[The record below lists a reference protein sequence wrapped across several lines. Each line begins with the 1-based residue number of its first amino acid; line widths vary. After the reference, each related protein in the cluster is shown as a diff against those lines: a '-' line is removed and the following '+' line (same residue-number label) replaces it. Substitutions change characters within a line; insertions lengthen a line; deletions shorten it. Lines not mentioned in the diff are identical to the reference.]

1 MKNQLIE
8 KENIF
13 PLTSTQEGILYH
25 CLEDPKSNIYLEQ
38 FYVKIAGR
46 LDIELFKKSVNS
58 VYNKHEMLRCN
69 IIYETLAKPQHI
81 IRHPKSIDVPYIDIS
96 NNCDVESFVNE
107 LKKKDLEKGFDLQN
121 ELLFRFS
128 VVKTSPDSFGIL
140 FSFHHIIM
148 DGWCSSII
156 LKDIMDHYSWFKQN
170 PTSVSYSTI
179 NTKYTFPDYISW
191 LSVRNQQEDRL
202 FWSNYLKESIES
214 TELPM
219 IKKPNASN
227 YKLDKVTLSL
237 SKEKTGRLY
246 SLAKQNQVTLS
257 TVFQSLWALLL
268 NKICN
273 KETVIVGI
281 VVSGRPPHL
290 EEIENVVG
298 LFVNT
303 VPLKVNFLNI
313 KTFRDVMIK
322 IQDDINNIKQHEN
335 ASIAEIKEF
344 LSIDEPLFDHIIA
357 FENYPFDEKLLSPSL
372 RDKTGF
378 SISDIEDYE
387 QTNYNFDIIIV
398 PGEELKINFKFNGAF
413 YSKEDIES
421 LSTSL
426 DYIIDQILESEK
438 INLSN
443 IQLINDAKSEI
454 SSFNNTE
461 AVFPSDTTIVDLFNN
476 ICATI
481 PNEKAL
487 LSNEEVIT
495 YSDLDR
501 ESNKIANFLL
511 HNLKIQNGEKV
522 GVLIERSSEMMSAIW
537 GILKSGATYVPLDV
551 MSPEKRME
559 YIIETANVRI
569 VLSVKKHLRLLN
581 RLLWNKNP
589 LEKYICL
596 DSEHVNA
603 EVEEEGNGLMDEN
616 LWNNVAK
623 SYEDDIQKGGWQ
635 NSYNGEPF
643 SVKEMEE
650 YSQNIFNKLAPYL
663 ERSPKILE
671 IGCASGLT
679 THKISS
685 YSSRYV
691 ATDLSTEII
700 DYHINSNK
708 NNSILFEALPAHEID
723 KYKNEDFDLVIM
735 NSVVHCFN
743 GHNYFKNVIKKSISC
758 LAEKGHIFVGDVLNF
773 DLKNSFLQDLINYNA
788 NNKNKNIRTKLD
800 WSNELFL
807 SPAFFENLKNEI
819 PEIKNISI
827 TNKEYTI
834 DNELTNYR
842 FDVVIEI
849 DKNNIESKEYVRNQF
864 DKGNINSAS
873 DEQPIVHIDPTSL
886 AYIIFTSG
894 TTGKPKGVM
903 IEHQSLVNRLNWM
916 QKLYSISHGDV
927 LIQKTPITFDVSIW
941 ELFWGSLNKSALCL
955 LGHGDEKDPE
965 KIISAIKQYRVSVIH
980 FVPSMLQP
988 FLDYIESNNLTES
1001 IKSLKYCICSGEA
1014 LPLFTAKKFI
1024 KLIGNRTLLVNLYGP
1039 TEATVDVTYYNCNDI
1054 DTLSTVPIGKPV
1066 ENTKIHILNKYL
1078 NELPIGFPGDV
1089 YIEGIQLARGYIND
1103 KIQTND
1109 SFLLKDN
1116 HRLYKTGDIGR
1127 WLKDGNIE
1135 YIGRCDNQ
1143 VKIRGFRIELSDIEY
1158 QIFQLMGISNATV
1171 IARENDDEKF
1181 LCAYYTGNVEPKELK
1196 EHLYKSLPE
1205 YMVPPFIIKMENLPF
1220 TNNGKLD
1227 RKRLPDPL
1235 VRKSHLTET
1244 PQNEIEEKL
1253 HAIWLNII
1261 KASSLSTTDNF
1272 FDLGGNSI
1280 KIIQIISEI
1289 QKKLNVEVNIKEFT
1303 KERTIRNLAN
1313 LIMSKQDKEKHFTYP
1328 QIEPNKDDFFKPFS
1342 LTEVQKAYIVGRN
1355 DEFELGGTSTHI
1367 YKDFDTQLDINRI
1380 NYAINILIERHPILR
1395 TIIKEDGTQ
1404 YFIENKEYKIE
1415 VKDIRNLSA
1424 DVQKQE
1430 IERIRQE
1437 MSHHIFSLGTWPLFN
1452 IKALIVTDT
1461 LSRLFISMDVLVT
1474 DATSSSILLK
1484 ELKSLYE
1491 ERENELPEISF
1502 TFRDYM
1508 MQYDKIKTTKRYDD
1522 DRNFWLKKIKHSLPV
1537 ELPFKN
1543 LPSEINK
1550 PKFRRLTKTISSKQ
1564 YEKLKKVAGSHNIT
1578 PSGFLATIY
1587 AEVIALHSNHTS
1599 ILLNL
1604 TLFNRFPFHNDIYN
1618 LVGDFTSI
1626 LILFLEL
1633 DHNLS
1638 FWENAK
1644 NTQNVIWES
1653 MDHRHFDGVSV
1664 LRELGQKHKTAHKAL
1679 APYVFTSTLAGNTES
1694 TDWMEYKNPVFEPY
1708 SISQTPQVFI
1718 DSQASEINNQLVLIW
1733 DFVDQLFDEQ
1743 MINDMFSIYTN
1754 RIEELINGSENRS
1767 ISIAKDQEEL
1777 YSKYNETSEL
1787 YSPGTLLELLSISLN
1802 ENNEKTAVVVN
1813 GNSYSYSELERDSNI
1828 ISNWLINNK
1837 ITKGDVV
1844 AIIDDKSFNSIAGVI
1859 GILKAGAVYLPFHTS
1874 MPEERVQ
1881 YIISNS
1887 NCKLVLTNIDSILS
1901 NNEKPFEKVESN
1913 VSESDLAYIIYT
1925 SGSTGKPKGV
1935 EITHQGA
1942 VNTILDINKK
1952 FRVNKEDKILGVS
1965 SLSFDLSVFDIFG
1978 MFAVGATLVLVK
1990 DPRDEVELLKLLK
2003 EERITI
2009 WNSVPSIMG
2018 LALDAIENNVYENA
2032 SFTSVPKNIYNYK
2045 YYWSPTVHWKKL
2057 NNGTIM
2063 INNQVHSSIVGDL
2076 FPQLYF
2082 ILQEGATVR
2091 QIIDHFKMS
2100 EELVIRNIL
2109 LDFINKKIITN
2120 SILTPEDLFSS
2131 QNRLFNNSFD
2141 ETIILDAT
2149 KYNSFKKSQMS
2160 RNLHSGMIEVDLE
2173 HDTAFEKPFQ
2183 KRRSFRKFETGK
2195 SIFKSD
2201 FSKLLSVFKQ
2211 YESNNQLWFNYA
2223 SAGGLYPID
2232 VYIYIK
2238 EDRIEQF
2245 DKGFYYYNPVE
2256 HKLVKLNDK
2265 NVDADIHFPGN
2276 QNIFNSSAFSV
2287 FLVYNAEVSMP
2298 KYGGMGYYYAVIDA
2312 GIMVGTMTQ
2321 AAEKLNIGL
2330 CSVGNLVTEK
2340 FKTYLPLKETQI
2352 LLHTIDAG
2360 IKTQEIEAEYL
2371 EDEQVLHF
2379 ESSFSEHLRLVM
2391 LSGDWIPVSM
2401 PDKIRK
2407 KFKNAEII
2415 SLGGATEASI
2425 WSIYYPIKNVEKDWD
2440 SIPYGYPL
2448 ANQQIYILNYEREL
2462 SPIGVTG
2469 EIYIGGA
2476 GVAEG
2481 YCNDPEKTKMAFI
2494 RHHEY
2499 GKLYKTGDY
2508 GVMRKEGYIQFLGRK
2523 DNQVKLRGYRIELG
2537 EIEAAI
2543 NSMKQVENS
2552 VVVLKGTTDNEKCL
2566 CVYYLSRN
2574 EIGVQEFRDY
2584 LTNKIPAYMN
2594 PSYFVKLEQ
2603 FPVTLNGKIDRKTI
2617 AGIPHIK
2624 KEEPLSVQPLKIKQK
2639 SDGNNLELKILQ
2651 IATMVLP
2658 DKNLNVK
2665 DNFFELGLN
2674 SLDITRLNRKLKE
2687 ELKMEI
2693 SVLSMFEHPS
2703 ISMFSEYLRVSK
2715 QDDAEEITVSNQNFN
2730 ESDST
2735 NRLIQRRLN
2744 R

>member
-1 MKNQLIE
+1 MK
-8 KENIF
+8 NIF
-13 PLTSTQEGILYH
+13 PLTPTQEGILYH
-25 CLEDPKSNIYLEQ
+25 CLEDPKSNVYLEQ
-38 FYVKIAGR
+38 FYVKIVGQ
-46 LDIELFKKSVNS
+46 LDIELFKKSVNF

-69 IIYETLAKPQHI
+69 IVYEKFAKPQHI
-81 IRHPKSIDVPYIDIS
+81 IRHHTTIDVPYIDIS
-96 NNCDVESFVNE
+96 NNCDPDAESFVNE

-121 ELLFRFS
+121 GFLFRFS
-128 VVKTSPDSFGIL
+128 VVKISPISFGIL
-140 FSFHHIIM
+140 FSFHHLIM

-156 LKDIMDHYSWFKQN
+156 LKDIIDYYSWFKQN
-170 PTSVSYSTI
+170 PTSVNYSTI
-179 NTKYTFPDYISW
+179 NTKYTFSDYISW

-202 FWSNYLKESIES
+202 FWSNYLMGSIES

-219 IKKPNASN
+219 IKKPNVSK
-227 YKLDKVTLSL
+227 YKLDKVTLLL
-237 SKEKTGRLY
+237 SKEKTRKLY

-273 KETVIVGI
+273 KEIVVFGI
-281 VVSGRPPHL
+281 VVSGRPPYI

-298 LFVNT
+298 LFVNS
-303 VPLKVNFLNI
+303 VPLKVSFLNI
-313 KTFRDVMIK
+313 KTFRDIMIR
-322 IQDDINNIKQHEN
+322 IHYDINNIKQHEN
-335 ASIAEIKEF
+335 ISIAEIKEF
-344 LSIDEPLFDHIIA
+344 LSIEEPLFDHIIA
-357 FENYPFDEKLLSPSL
+357 FENYPFEEELLSHSL

-378 SISDIEDYE
+378 SIGAIEDYE

-398 PGEELKINFKFNGAF
+398 PGEELKVNFKFNDAF
-413 YSKEDIES
+413 YFKEDIES

-426 DYIIDQILESEK
+426 DYIIDQILENEK
-438 INLSN
+438 INLSD
-443 IQLINDAKSEI
+443 IQLINNAKNGI
-454 SSFNNTE
+454 NSFNNTE
-461 AVFPSDTTIVDLFNN
+461 TIFPFGKTILDIFKD
-476 ICATI
+476 ICVTI

-487 LSNEEVIT
+487 LLNEKSVT
-495 YSDLDR
+495 YRDLDK

-511 HNLKIQNGEKV
+511 HNLKIQNEEKV
-522 GVLIERSSEMMSAIW
+522 GVLIERSLEMMNAIW

-551 MSPEKRME
+551 MSPEERTE
-559 YIIETANVRI
+559 SVIETANIKI

-581 RLLWNKNP
+581 RLLWSKNP
-589 LEKYICL
+589 FEKYICL
-596 DSEHVNA
+596 DSEHVNT
-603 EVEEEGNGLMDEN
+603 EVEEGNGLMDEN

-635 NSYNGEPF
+635 NSYNGKPF

-650 YSQNIFNKLAPYL
+650 YSQNTFNKLASYL
-663 ERSPKILE
+663 EKSPKILE

-679 THKISS
+679 TYKISP
-685 YSSRYV
+685 YSSKYV

-700 DYHINSNK
+700 NYHINSNK

-723 KYKNEDFDLVIM
+723 KYKNEDFDIVIM

-743 GHNYFKNVIKKSISC
+743 GHNYFKNVIKESINC
-758 LAEKGHIFVGDVLNF
+758 LAEKGHIFIGDVLNL

-788 NNKNKNIRTKLD
+788 DNKNENIRTKLD

-807 SPAFFENLKNEI
+807 SSAFFENLKNEI
-819 PEIKNISI
+819 QEIKNISI
-827 TNKEYTI
+827 TKKEYTI
-834 DNELTNYR
+834 ENELTNYR
-842 FDVVIEI
+842 FDVIIEI
-849 DKNNIESKEYVRNQF
+849 DKNNIESKKYVRNQF
-864 DKGNINSAS
+864 DKENINSVS

-916 QKLYSISHGDV
+916 QKLYPISHEDV

-941 ELFWGSLNKSALCL
+941 ELFWWSLNKSALCI
-955 LGHGDEKDPE
+955 LGHGDEKDPK
-965 KIISAIKQYRVSVIH
+965 KIISAIEQYRVSVIH

-988 FLDYIESNNLTES
+988 FLDYVETNNLTES

-1014 LPLFTAKKFI
+1014 LLWVTAKKFI

-1039 TEATVDVTYYNCNDI
+1039 TEATIDVTYYNCNDI
-1054 DTLSTVPIGKPV
+1054 DTLSTIPIGKPV
-1066 ENTKIHILNKYL
+1066 ENTKVHILNKDL
-1078 NELPIGFPGDV
+1078 NELPIGFPGNI

-1103 KIQTND
+1103 SKHTND

-1116 HRLYKTGDIGR
+1116 HKIYKTGDIGR

-1143 VKIRGFRIELSDIEY
+1143 VKIRGFRIELSEIEY
-1158 QIFQLMGISNATV
+1158 QIFQCLGVSNAAV
-1171 IARENDDEKF
+1171 ITRGNADEKF
-1181 LCAYYTGNVEPKELK
+1181 LCAYFTGSIESKELR
-1196 EHLYKSLPE
+1196 EHLYKFLPK
-1205 YMVPPFIIKMENLPF
+1205 YMIPPFIIKMEKLPY

-1227 RKRLPDPL
+1227 RKKLPDPL

-1261 KASSLSTTDNF
+1261 KVSSLSTMDNF

-1289 QKKLNVEVNIKEFT
+1289 QKELNVEVNIKEFT
-1303 KERTIRNLAN
+1303 QERTIRNLSN
-1313 LIMSKQDKEKHFTYP
+1313 LIISKQDKETHFTYP
-1328 QIEPNKDDFFKPFS
+1328 QIEPNKKDFFKPFP
-1342 LTEVQKAYIVGRN
+1342 LTEVQKAYIAGRN

-1367 YKDFDTQLDINRI
+1367 YKEFDTQLDINRI

-1395 TIIKEDGTQ
+1395 TIINEDGTQ
-1404 YFIENKEYKIE
+1404 YFIENKEYKIDVE
-1415 VKDIRNLSA
+1415 DIRNLST
-1424 DVQKQE
+1424 DIKKQE

-1437 MSHHIFSLGTWPLFN
+1437 MSHYVFPIGIWPLFN
-1452 IKALIVTDT
+1452 IKVLIVTDT
-1461 LSRLFISMDVLVT
+1461 LSRLFISMDVLIT

-1491 ERENELPEISF
+1491 EREKELPEISF
-1502 TFRDYM
+1502 TFRDYII
-1508 MQYDKIKTTKRYDD
+1508 QYEKIKTTKRYDD
-1522 DRNFWLKKIKHSLPV
+1522 DRNFWLKKIKHSFPV

-1543 LPSEINK
+1543 FPSEISN
-1550 PKFRRLTKTISSKQ
+1550 PIFRRLSKTINSEQ
-1564 YEKLKKVAGSHNIT
+1564 YEKLKKVVGSHNIT
-1578 PSGFLATIY
+1578 PSGFLATIF
-1587 AEVIALHSNHTS
+1587 AEVIALYSNHTS
-1599 ILLNL
+1599 ILLNM
-1604 TLFNRFPFHNDIYN
+1604 TLFNRFPFHDDIYN
-1618 LVGDFTSI
+1618 IVGDFTSI

-1633 DHNLS
+1633 DNNLS

-1694 TDWMEYKNPVFEPY
+1694 TDWMESKNPVFEPY

-1743 MINDMFSIYTN
+1743 MISDMFSIYTD
-1754 RIEELINGSENRS
+1754 RIEELINGSEHRS
-1767 ISIAKDQEEL
+1767 ISITKDQEAF
-1777 YSKYNETSEL
+1777 YNNYNNDNETNEL
-1787 YSPGTLLELLSISLN
+1787 YSPSTLLELLSTSLN
-1802 ENNEKTAVVVN
+1802 ENSEKIAIVVN
-1813 GNSYSYSELERDSNI
+1813 RNSHSYSELERKSNI

-1844 AIIDDKSFNSIAGVI
+1844 AIIDDRSFNSIMGII
-1859 GILKAGAVYLPFHTS
+1859 GILKAGAVYLPFYAN
-1874 MPEERVQ
+1874 MPEERIQ
-1881 YIISNS
+1881 YIIDNS
-1887 NCKLVLTNIDSILS
+1887 NCKLVLSNIDSILY
-1901 NNEKPFEKVESN
+1901 NNEKLFTKVEYN

-1952 FRVNKEDKILGVS
+1952 FEVNKDDKILGIS
-1965 SLSFDLSVFDIFG
+1965 SLGFDLSVFDIFG
-1978 MFAVGATLVLVK
+1978 TFAAGATLVVVK

-2003 EERITI
+2003 EERVTI

-2032 SFTSVPKNIYNYK
+2032 YFTSVPHNIYNCK
-2045 YYWSPTVHWKKL
+2045 YYWSPIVHWKKL
-2057 NNGTIM
+2057 NNGTIT
-2063 INNQVHSSIVGDL
+2063 INNHIHSSTVGEL
-2076 FPQLYF
+2076 FPQFYF

-2091 QIIDHFKMS
+2091 QIIDHFTMS
-2100 EELVIRNIL
+2100 EESVIRDIL
-2109 LDFINKKIITN
+2109 LDFIDKKIITN
-2120 SILTPEDLFSS
+2120 SILAPENLFSS
-2131 QNRLFNNSFD
+2131 QNRLFDNSFD
-2141 ETIILDAT
+2141 ETIVLNAT
-2149 KYNSFKKSQMS
+2149 KYNSFKKEQIT
-2160 RNLHSGMIEVDLE
+2160 RNLHSGTIEVDLE
-2173 HDTAFEKPFQ
+2173 HDIAFENLFQ

-2195 SIFKSD
+2195 SIPKID

-2211 YESNNQLWFNYA
+2211 YEINNQLYFNYA

-2232 VYIYIK
+2232 IYLYIK
-2238 EDRIEQF
+2238 EGRIEQF
-2245 DKGFYYYNPVE
+2245 DKGFYYYNPVK
-2256 HKLVKLNDK
+2256 HKLVKLNNK
-2265 NVDADIHFPGN
+2265 NVGADIHFPGN
-2276 QNIFNSSAFSV
+2276 QKIFNSSAFSV
-2287 FLVYNAEVSMP
+2287 FFVYNAEVNMP
-2298 KYGGMGYYYAVIDA
+2298 KYGGMGYYYAVLDT

-2321 AAEKLNIGL
+2321 AAEQLNIGL
-2330 CSVGNLVTEK
+2330 CSIGNLVTEK
-2340 FKTYLPLKETQI
+2340 IKTYLPLKETQV
-2352 LLHTIDAG
+2352 LFHTIEVG
-2360 IKTQEIEAEYL
+2360 IKTRKIEAESS
-2371 EDEQVLHF
+2371 EDVQVLQL

-2391 LSGDWIPVSM
+2391 LSGDWIPVAM
-2401 PDKIRK
+2401 PDKIKK
-2407 KFKNAEII
+2407 KFKNTEII

-2425 WSIYYPIKNVEKDWD
+2425 WSIYYSIKNVEKDWD

-2462 SPIGVTG
+2462 CPIGVIG

-2481 YCNDPEKTKMAFI
+2481 YCNDLEKTKTAFI
-2494 RHHEY
+2494 RHYKY
-2499 GKLYKTGDY
+2499 GRLYKTGDY

-2537 EIEAAI
+2537 EIEAAM
-2543 NSMKQVENS
+2543 NSMKPVKNS
-2552 VVVLKGTTDNEKCL
+2552 IVVLKGTTDNEKCL
-2566 CVYYLSRN
+2566 CAYYLSDN
-2574 EIGVQEFRDY
+2574 EIGIQEFRDY
-2584 LTNKIPAYMN
+2584 LINKIPVYMI

-2603 FPVTLNGKIDRKTI
+2603 FPVTLNGKIDRKAI
-2617 AGIPHIK
+2617 ANITHIK
-2624 KEEPLSVQPLKIKQK
+2624 KEEQLSVQPLFQIKHK
-2639 SDGNNLELKILQ
+2639 NDDNNLELKILQ
-2651 IATMVLP
+2651 IATKVLP
-2658 DKNLNVK
+2658 NKNLNVN

-2674 SLDITRLNRKLKE
+2674 SLDITRLNRKIKE

-2693 SVLSMFEHPS
+2693 PILSMFEHPS
-2703 ISMFSEYLRVSK
+2703 ISMFSEYVRVLK
-2715 QDDAEEITVSNQNFN
+2715 QNDVEKITDINQSFKK
-2730 ESDST
+2730 SDST
-2735 NRLIQRRLN
+2735 NRLIQRRSN
-2744 R
+2744 RE